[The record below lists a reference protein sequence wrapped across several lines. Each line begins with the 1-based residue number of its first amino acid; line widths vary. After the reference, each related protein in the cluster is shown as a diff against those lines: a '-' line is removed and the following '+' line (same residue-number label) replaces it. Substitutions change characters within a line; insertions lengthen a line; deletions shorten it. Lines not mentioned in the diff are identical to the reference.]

1 MPETKLQD
9 IVFSIMM
16 AVTMVY
22 AMELYNLSVQNG
34 SLSYTLMISAL
45 KDLIIMTPIVIIFE
59 KLIVGRL
66 ARKSALRIFRPGK
79 DNPFFMTLLISC
91 FTIMMMCPLM
101 SAVATIIFKHPGTQ
115 FPAIWINTVALN
127 FPMAF
132 FWQLFFAGPLV
143 RFLFRCIF
151 PSCVSKE

>member
-34 SLSYTLMISAL
+34 SL
-45 KDLIIMTPIVIIFE
+45 
-59 KLIVGRL
+59 
-66 ARKSALRIFRPGK
+66 
-79 DNPFFMTLLISC
+79 
-91 FTIMMMCPLM
+91 
-101 SAVATIIFKHPGTQ
+101 
-115 FPAIWINTVALN
+115 
-127 FPMAF
+127 
-132 FWQLFFAGPLV
+132 V

-151 PSCVSKE
+151 PSCVSKEQDYPLCQ